1 MLSWRY
7 KTRKKVPKDEIK
19 KFVKLFILVV
29 KNWEKVENF
38 RFFGHF
44 RFTCVTLSCQNLWN
58 QSFCRFIYHIKNKGA
73 KTCGSN
79 RNMENS
85 DFCQQTER
93 LFRSVPEKHPTLGF
107 WMSDGRSLANRGS
120 DRGSNPNRRFMAL
133 SKDGS
138 RWYISRSLP
147 DYNSKFTGFPTNWI
161 PQSTMASSRLC
172 PTDLEWGVLVGNS
185 WLPVLVE
192 LESD

>member
-7 KTRKKVPKDEIK
+7 KTWKKVPKDEIK

-73 KTCGSN
+73 KTCGRN
-79 RNMENS
+79 RNIENT

-93 LFRSVPEKHPTLGF
+93 LFRSVPEKHPKLGL
-107 WMSDGRSLANRGS
+107 WMSDG
-120 DRGSNPNRRFMAL
+120 RGSNPNRRFMAL

-172 PTDLEWGVLVGNS
+172 PTDLEWGVHQVADFFAYG
-185 WLPVLVE
+185 LPVWIE